1 MLDVRR
7 AAAKLLLF
15 VVVVTAWRAMP
26 LGLLKLVAG
35 LGRAVP
41 RGCRPNP
48 GGDTRPRANHRPR
61 VDDGRDPAGVRC
73 MQPLEGVDL
82 EGHAVAC

>member
-15 VVVVTAWRAMP
+15 VVVDGNGLARDAPLASKVDGGLRAGGP
-26 LGLLKLVAG
+26 QRLQAK
-35 LGRAVP
+35 
-41 RGCRPNP
+41 P

-61 VDDGRDPAGVRC
+61 VDDGRDPWTGLLR
-73 MQPLEGVDL
+73 Q
-82 EGHAVAC
+82 